1 MRKIRPIGWLVVG
14 LPLVASGAGLV
25 LSSSVEIGIPL
36 AILGAGFLGFAAG
49 LARSSAADRELIG
62 DIEEELIK
70 QRQQDLLEIQNRW
83 HRDGVSPTE
92 QTYRALVR
100 PPRPMDGETATGEP
114 LVLDETDRRLGK
126 MIQERCDRVWEGID
140 VRRYVIRKGGQVA
153 GLDGGVI
160 LAEIREIVRD
170 VARLYSADTDNPVM
184 EARIGDIALAARS
197 VVSELLQAA
206 QQVPFV
212 DPTRLT
218 IGQIVSQQSDPK
230 AAVAAYSWLDTNSRC
245 WVDDPNG
252 RQQVDRHSQT
262 GKNRSCYD
270 LLWIYADQHS
280 GHACRVRL
288 YDRDGELLMD
298 RYTEPHA

>member
-1 MRKIRPIGWLVVG
+1 
-14 LPLVASGAGLV
+14 
-25 LSSSVEIGIPL
+25 
-36 AILGAGFLGFAAG
+36 
-49 LARSSAADRELIG
+49 
-62 DIEEELIK
+62 
-70 QRQQDLLEIQNRW
+70 
-83 HRDGVSPTE
+83 
-92 QTYRALVR
+92 
-100 PPRPMDGETATGEP
+100 MDGETATGEP